1 MTVVSM
7 TGKMVN
13 IDRFDVLGVDECVI
27 YAQNDKRD
35 VTLGKYE
42 SDEAAR
48 NDLFAL
54 SEAMARGDIV
64 FWMKKA

>member
-7 TGKMVN
+7 YAKMVN
-13 IDRFDVLGVDECVI
+13 IDRFDVLGVEECVI

-35 VTLGKYE
+35 ITLGKYE

-48 NDLFAL
+48 KELFAL
-54 SEAMARGDIV
+54 SEAMSRGDKV